1 MIQKFGNVR
10 NDDYDVPASLLA
22 TAAFKFL
29 QDAPA
34 EARTERQKDQIHFAL
49 GLRYSKQQ
57 LPLPTAIRSALTL
70 IELLETSY
78 DLAKEVQQRG
88 PRVTTN
94 LDAAKE
100 VLSEHREGVDEKQV
114 AGVLLYMI
122 LTPDFRQYS
131 PAVFVSAV
139 REYVEK
145 SFDWS
150 KVVQEFDRRGLA
162 IDVEQFLVL
171 FNALLPVAQQ
181 ESRFDIQML
190 WGGRWQHPATQ
201 LSFILAFLSLTPAE
215 LDATTI
221 PDLRL
226 SYNPLDYSDASEQ
239 VTRYIEDARKDTVI
253 SSDAMSALFELV
265 DHDNDPPTS
274 EALELVTAVI
284 EAKKGLFLCAAAGNP
299 KPWSNN
305 QQSVMTKLLLFF
317 LMKQIPDYGYV
328 LHSLWVQD
336 RSWVAQKLVDLHGED
351 PLKLSLILEIAQ
363 EQEWLDDLS
372 TLMNALGIDLVA
384 LAHRKGTFDI
394 EQWAE
399 EKLSRS
405 ASEFTNAISKFL
417 LIKAADEMRTVRGDQ
432 PGPKT
437 VSLST
442 KTVYALLDVVEQ
454 QSTGSSEELVLL
466 ERQCIQAFPRLINY
480 GEGFDEIIDANGAE
494 SNCLPEDSDAEM
506 QDLYKQMYNDHMN
519 FREVI
524 KILQG
529 CKTSQE
535 PAKQDLFSC
544 MIHGLFDEFVCFSE
558 YPDGPLRTTARLFGG
573 IIKCGLLSG
582 LALRVALGMVLE
594 AIRNYPAEVSMYKF
608 GVEALLV
615 FQDRLSEWPLYCQLL
630 ADVSSLQDTEAY
642 SKVLEVVNA
651 DGSLGKSHTDTNG
664 VNGLSDGMGIS
675 NGNFDDFLSP
685 DTNVPFR
692 SINTDPIRDPDFY
705 EDPDE
710 ETQEKVIFF
719 FNNVSE
725 KNLGAKLRD
734 LQQALRDEHFHWF
747 ASLLVEERAKLEPNL
762 QQLYLDMLKLLGK
775 KTLWAEVL
783 RETYVSV
790 QRMLNAESTMN
801 SIAERK
807 HLKSLAIWL
816 GLLTIARDKPIKH
829 KNISFID
836 LLLEG
841 FETERLLI
849 VIPFTCSVL
858 TQASRSTVF
867 LPPNPWMVEI
877 VRLLLEIYNDG
888 NLKLNLKFEI
898 EVLCKEIG
906 VDRNNFEPSTTL
918 QDRPIRTEEQPNAIL
933 PDGIE
938 GFDDLGLGSINRPVR
953 NARFSPTAI
962 AATLPDF
969 EPLLVFPPS
978 SGSLTNQARLRQVV
992 HGAVRRAIMEII
1004 APVVERSVTIATI
1017 ATQNLVRK
1025 DFAREADE
1033 ERVREAAQQMVKQL
1047 SGSLALVTCKEPLRM
1062 SMTNYIRVA
1071 QQEMPNAAFPEGAIL
1086 MCVNDNLDTACG
1098 IVEKQAEERSMP
1110 EIETHI
1116 EDEIIKRRQ
1125 FRAEHGNDPY
1135 IDGQYNRWANFIPDP
1150 FKQGPGGLNREQMQ
1164 IYLDFARQSRG
1175 TANHI
1180 QTASADSGRQLPDVL
1195 QEPFATGPG
1204 IPTPHETPAVPHQS
1218 FHQLQQ
1224 GGRMLPPSIPQ
1235 AQTNGYIDPRI
1246 IQDRMHDLIE
1256 EILRIAKETPDK
1268 LVKDLG
1274 RDSSIPE
1281 LLNQLW
1287 ELLAAS
1293 PSNIDGLTIS
1303 AAEIVCMAMYDEGR
1317 TTSEIDVLAHLL
1329 EKLCSLSASTY
1340 KEVFLQFT
1348 GQEDEKLLNAPV
1360 TVSLLRAN
1368 LIDARQADLMVS
1380 KLLLDRRHSAV
1391 DFFSEMLD
1399 ALLLNDQPMALRA
1412 DFALSLA
1419 ALGQWSV
1426 QGPPSQKVDNL
1437 IRRLWEWGVHEV
1449 IDSRPDE
1456 YTLVRQHQFQYV
1468 FEEWITICDKQDP
1481 SEKLPSAFIRQLH
1494 LKQLLNSQEDI
1505 AEFLRVCIDSAVAA
1519 NEPVDRGMP
1528 SSDGQFATDCLA
1540 KLIVFLVKVQ
1550 GEADGAVKGDKA
1562 TYMDSIISIIV
1573 LLLNNQHVMRG
1584 EQFNQR
1590 VFFRLF
1596 SSILCNWH
1604 DYGRT
1609 NYAEDRDIVL
1619 VFAENFLALE
1629 PRHIPGFTYSWLILI
1644 SHRLFMPT
1652 LLKLADD
1659 EGWEPFANLVEAAIS
1674 YVSELLKQ
1682 PMIAPLAKD
1691 LYRGILRILV
1701 ILHHD
1706 FPEFL
1711 AENHYRLCNIIPPH
1725 CSQLRNLVLS
1735 AYPSSIPILP
1745 DPFTS
1750 GLKVDRLDEI
1760 RRVPKISGDTVAAL
1774 ERGNIKSLIDRSL
1787 RSNSIQDE
1795 IVIQIADITII
1806 PNPPGSIGT
1815 NVDVAFLH
1823 SLVLYLGGEAIASAS
1838 QKGGPSFVG
1847 DSPHAVLLTK
1857 LSRQLQPEARY
1868 YLLSAITDQLR
1879 YPNTHTPYFSHALL
1893 HLFGNDLAD
1902 QQESDVRQQI
1912 TRVLLE
1918 RLIVHRPHP
1927 WGLIITLL
1935 ELIKNPAYTFW
1946 ELPFI
1951 KAAPQVRCSLPW
1963 LIILLFIPWFG
1974 C

>member
-1 MIQKFGNVR
+1 MQNFQVLVQRFGNVH
-10 NDDYDVPASLLA
+10 NDDYDVSPSLLA

-29 QDAPA
+29 QDAPP
-34 EARTERQKDQIHFAL
+34 EARTDTQKGQVHYAL
-49 GLRYSKQQ
+49 GLRYSKQH
-57 LPLPTAIRSALTL
+57 LPLPSAIRSALTL

-78 DLAKEVQQRG
+78 DLAKEFQQRG

-100 VLSEHREGVDEKQV
+100 VLSEYRKDVDEKQV
-114 AGVLLYMI
+114 SGALLYMI

-139 REYVEK
+139 QECIGK
-145 SFDWS
+145 NFDWS
-150 KVVQEFDRRGLA
+150 KVVQDFDRKGLA
-162 IDVEQFLVL
+162 IDVDQFLAL

-181 ESRFDIQML
+181 DPRFDIQLL

-201 LSFILAFLSLTPAE
+201 LSFVLALLSFPSTD

-221 PDLRL
+221 PRLRQ
-226 SYNPLDYSDASEQ
+226 SYNPLDYLDASEQ
-239 VTRYIEDARKDTVI
+239 VVRYIEDARKDTVI
-253 SSDAMSALFELV
+253 SIDAMSALFELV
-265 DHDNDPPTS
+265 DHADDPPSS
-274 EALELVTAVI
+274 EALGAVTAII
-284 EAKKGLFLCAAAGNP
+284 EAKKGLFLCAAAGIP

-317 LMKQIPDYGYV
+317 LMKQIPNYSYV

-336 RSWVAQKLVDLHGED
+336 RSWVAQKLVDIHAED

-363 EQEWLDDLS
+363 EQEWLEDLS

-384 LAHRKGTFDI
+384 LAHRRGIFDI

-405 ASEFTNAISKFL
+405 AGEFTTAISKFL
-417 LIKAADEMRTVRGDQ
+417 IIKAADEMRTVRGDQ

-437 VSLST
+437 VNLAT
-442 KTVYALLDVVEQ
+442 KTVYALLDVLEQ
-454 QSTGSSEELVLL
+454 QSTGSPEELVVL

-480 GEGFDEIIDANGAE
+480 GEGVDEIIDANGAE

-506 QDLYKQMYNDHMN
+506 QDLYKQMYNDRMD

-535 PAKQDLFSC
+535 PAKQDLFAC

-573 IIKCGLLSG
+573 IIRCGLLSG

-594 AIRNYPAEVSMYKF
+594 AIRNYPSEASMYKF
-608 GVEALLV
+608 GVEALSV
-615 FQDRLSEWPLYCQLL
+615 FQDRLPEWPLYCQLL
-630 ADVSSLQDTEAY
+630 AEVPSLQDTEAY
-642 SKVLEVVNA
+642 NKILEVVNVNGDPIKPHA
-651 DGSLGKSHTDTNG
+651 ETNG
-664 VNGLSDGMGIS
+664 VNGLTDGMGMS
-675 NGNFDDFLSP
+675 NGDFDEFLSP

-692 SINTDPIRDPDFY
+692 SINADPIQASDY
-705 EDPDE
+705 EEPDE
-710 ETQEKVIFF
+710 ETQEKVVFF

-725 KNLGAKLRD
+725 QNLDIKLRD
-734 LQQALRDEHFHWF
+734 LQKALRDEHFQWF

-762 QQLYLDMLKLLGK
+762 QQLYLDLLKLLGK
-775 KTLWAEVL
+775 KSLWAEVL

-801 SIAERK
+801 SAAERK
-807 HLKSLAIWL
+807 NLKSLAMWL
-816 GLLTIARDKPIKH
+816 GSLTIARDKPIKH

-849 VIPFTCSVL
+849 VIPFTCNVL
-858 TQASRSTVF
+858 AQATKSMVF
-867 LPPNPWMVEI
+867 RPPNPWTVEI
-877 VRLLLEIYNDG
+877 VRLLLEIYNDAD
-888 NLKLNLKFEI
+888 LKLNQKFEI
-898 EVLCKEIG
+898 EVLCKEFGI
-906 VDRNNFEPSTTL
+906 DRSSYEPSTYL
-918 QDRPIRTEEQPNAIL
+918 RDRPIRTEEQPSSML

-938 GFDDLGLGSINRPVR
+938 GFDDLALGSINRPVR

-969 EPLLVFPPS
+969 EPLLEFPPS
-978 SGSLTNQARLRQVV
+978 SSSLTNQTRLRQVV

-1025 DFAREADE
+1025 DFAREPDE
-1033 ERVREAAQQMVKQL
+1033 ERIRKAAQQMVKQL

-1071 QQEMPNAAFPEGAIL
+1071 QQEMPDQAFPEGAIL
-1086 MCVNDNLDTACG
+1086 MCVNDNLDTACS

-1110 EIETHI
+1110 EIESHI
-1116 EDEIIKRRQ
+1116 EDEIIRRRQ
-1125 FRAEHGNDPY
+1125 FRAEHGNEPY
-1135 IDGQYNRWANFIPDP
+1135 MDGPHNRWTNYIPDP
-1150 FKQGPGGLNREQMQ
+1150 FKQGPGGLNREQMA
-1164 IYLDFARQSRG
+1164 IYLEFARQSRG
-1175 TANHI
+1175 PASHA
-1180 QTASADSGRQLPDVL
+1180 QTSSADSGRQLPDVL
-1195 QEPFATGPG
+1195 QEAFATVPN
-1204 IPTPHETPAVPHQS
+1204 IPTPAEAPAVPHHP
-1218 FHQLQQ
+1218 FHQHQQ
-1224 GGRMLPPSIPQ
+1224 AGRMLPPSLPQ
-1235 AQTNGYIDPRI
+1235 TQTNGYMDPRM

-1256 EILRIAKETPDK
+1256 EVIRIAKETPERS
-1268 LVKDLG
+1268 VKELG
-1274 RDSSIPE
+1274 RDNPIAE
-1281 LLNQLW
+1281 LLHQLW
-1287 ELLAAS
+1287 DLLVSS

-1303 AAEIVCMAMYDEGR
+1303 AAEMVCMAMYDEGR
-1317 TTSEIDVLAHLL
+1317 GTFEIDVLAHLL
-1329 EKLCSLSASTY
+1329 EKLCSLSPSTY

-1348 GQEDEKLLNAPV
+1348 SQEDEKLLNAPV

-1368 LIDARQADLMVS
+1368 LMDARQADLMIS
-1380 KLLLDRRHSAV
+1380 KLLVDRRVPAI
-1391 DFFSEMLD
+1391 DFFSGMLD
-1399 ALLLNDQPMALRA
+1399 ALLLNNRPVALRA

-1419 ALGQWSV
+1419 ALGQWSM
-1426 QGPPSQKVDNL
+1426 QGPASQNVDDL
-1437 IRRLWEWGVHEV
+1437 IGRLWDWGVHEV
-1449 IDSRPDE
+1449 IESRPDDRA
-1456 YTLVRQHQFQYV
+1456 LVRQHQYQYI
-1468 FEEWITICDKQDP
+1468 FEEWLAICNHP
-1481 SEKLPSAFIRQLH
+1481 NPGEKLLKIFISQMH
-1494 LKQLLNSQEDI
+1494 HKQLLNSQEDM
-1505 AEFLRVCIDSAVAA
+1505 AYFLRVCIDSALDAHEQEDPSVQS
-1519 NEPVDRGMP
+1519 NEGYFP
-1528 SSDGQFATDCLA
+1528 TDCLA
-1540 KLIVFLVKVQ
+1540 KLVVLLVTNQ
-1550 GEADGAVKGDKA
+1550 GEADGAVKGNKA
-1562 TYMDSIISIIV
+1562 ACMDSILSIIV
-1573 LLLNNQHVMRG
+1573 LLLNNHHVMRG
-1584 EQFNQR
+1584 EHFNQR

-1596 SSILCNWH
+1596 SSILCEWH
-1604 DYGRT
+1604 EFGRG
-1609 NYAEDRDIVL
+1609 NYVQDRDMML
-1619 VFAENFLALE
+1619 SFAENFLAVE

-1659 EGWEPFANLVEAAIS
+1659 EGWEPFANIVEAAVS

-1682 PMIAPLAKD
+1682 PLVAPLAKD
-1691 LYRGILRILV
+1691 LYRGVLRILV

-1711 AENHYRLCNIIPPH
+1711 AENHYRLCNIIPSH

-1745 DPFTS
+1745 DPFTG
-1750 GLKVDRLDEI
+1750 GLKVDRLEEI
-1760 RRVPKISGDTVAAL
+1760 RKLPKISGDTVAAL
-1774 ERGNIKSLIDRSL
+1774 QRSNIKDLLDRSL
-1787 RSNSIQDE
+1787 KSTNIQDE
-1795 IVIQIADITII
+1795 AVAQIADAASG
-1806 PNPPGSIGT
+1806 PNSTGSMGT
-1815 NVDVAFLH
+1815 SVDIALLH
-1823 SLVLYLGGEAIASAS
+1823 SLVLYIGGNAIASAS
-1838 QKGGPSFVG
+1838 QKGGPSFAE
-1847 DSPHAVLLTK
+1847 DSPHAALLTK
-1857 LSRQLQPEARY
+1857 LSRQLQPEPRFFF
-1868 YLLSAITDQLR
+1868 LSAIVDQLR
-1879 YPNTHTPYFSHALL
+1879 FPNSHTHYFSYALL
-1893 HLFGNDLAD
+1893 HLFGSDLAD

-1951 KAAPQVRCSLPW
+1951 KAAPQVR
-1963 LIILLFIPWFG
+1963 
-1974 C
+1974 